1 MDRERHVDNG
11 GWVSADEWWG
21 LNPDGES
28 EDVWGVWGVVDAR
41 PADSFDSESAD
52 KSPEGPLFPG
62 R

>member
-11 GWVSADEWWG
+11 GWVSVDEWWG

-28 EDVWGVWGVVDAR
+28 EGVWGVVNAW